1 MGPQVKP
8 AVSFH
13 VGVTT
18 NHATDVAES
27 SHAMPC
33 HAMPCQYSNCTSDV
47 LLSAIALEFGWL
59 PTHSHIHIRWGVD
72 IGSILGS
79 TKFQVHSGSARLEIE
94 EWNGMEWNGM
104 EWNGMERN
112 GTERNGTERNGTERN
127 GTERNGTERNGTEQ
141 TRLEDPIRRVV
152 STDSFADKKELEQKV
167 QLAFSSVSQGG
178 LMPFDSIRYSR

>member
-127 GTERNGTERNGTEQ
+127 GTERNRLASKIRFEGSSPQTPLPTRRNWN
-141 TRLEDPIRRVV
+141 R
-152 STDSFADKKELEQKV
+152 K
-167 QLAFSSVSQGG
+167 SSSHSQVFHKGA
-178 LMPFDSIRYSR
+178 